1 MRVFAL
7 FLLLVSSLSQA
18 DTKYQPFIMG
28 NAAGE
33 TLEAATQAVSEKLTA
48 AGFEVV
54 GILSPYQNDT
64 ARIIGFTSPALKAAA
79 STVVVN
85 ERSIGGFGAVLRAA
99 VTNNNG
105 KIEVTYTNPVYVG
118 YAYRMGDLSAIA
130 DALKNALGASM
141 TFGAQGKTQKELEN
155 YKYAVMMP
163 TFKDVEVIARFNS
176 HEEAVNQ
183 VAAALENPQAELS
196 LAWQAKVDAE
206 QTVFGVQ
213 LHRGPWENDKIY
225 QIMQKV
231 DVSTPRATAAL
242 PWELLVSG
250 NQVLALK
257 GKYRLAVMFPDLSM
271 GTFMQVQEV
280 PGDMS
285 NSARQVVKTLAG
297 GK

>member
-1 MRVFAL
+1 MRIFAL
-7 FLLLVSSLSQA
+7 LLLLVASLSQA

-28 NAAGE
+28 SAAGE
-33 TLEAATQAVSEKLTA
+33 TLETATQAVSEKLSA

-64 ARIIGFTSPALKAAA
+64 ARIIGFTSPALKDAAGK
-79 STVVVN
+79 VVVN
-85 ERSIGGFGAVLRAA
+85 KRSMGGFGAVLRAA

-118 YAYRMGDLSAIA
+118 YAYQMGDLSAIA
-130 DALKNALGASM
+130 EELKNTLGALM
-141 TFGAQGKTQKELEN
+141 LFGAQGKTQKELEN
-155 YKYAVMMP
+155 YQYAVMMP

-183 VAAALENPQAELS
+183 VAAALKNPQAELS

-206 QTVFGVQ
+206 QTVFGVNLSQ
-213 LHRGPWENDKIY
+213 GPWKNDKIY

-231 DVSTPRATAAL
+231 DVGTPRSTAAL